1 MTDWAIPDSSL
12 HPAANRPYFL
22 LVMAVALALTA
33 VLFLAGFA
41 APAFQKKY
49 SGKAPFYTGILLFLC
64 VLNILTAKTATLPV
78 LYFPSLDRVFGVLVE
93 DAAFLGK
100 CLLYSLRLQVT
111 GWVSGA
117 VAGVLTGVAIG
128 FSKGAR
134 YWIYPLVRV
143 LGPIPSTA
151 WIPLAMISFP
161 TVVSASAFLIAL
173 AVWFPTS
180 VLTASGISSI
190 PNAYG
195 VSKQFTNPQGEVIT
209 ALSNVD
215 LDIAPGSFISLIG
228 PSGCGKSTLLRLIA
242 GLIQPDSGTLTLDGA
257 PITKPGSDRGFMF
270 QDHTLFPWLTIYDNI
285 AFGLRAQGVFQ
296 EKEASVKEFIDLVG
310 LTGFEKY
317 YPHQLSGGMCQR
329 ASLARALVGHPK
341 VLLLDEP
348 LGALDAFTRMNIQ
361 DEILRIWKEHSM
373 TMIMVTHDVDEAVY
387 LSSRVVVM
395 TPRPGRITKI
405 VPVELA
411 QPRARSSQDFLHYRA
426 EILRLLHYGGTIQEP
441 DYYL

>member
-1 MTDWAIPDSSL
+1 MVNGLS
-12 HPAANRPYFL
+12 
-22 LVMAVALALTA
+22 
-33 VLFLAGFA
+33 
-41 APAFQKKY
+41 
-49 SGKAPFYTGILLFLC
+49 
-64 VLNILTAKTATLPV
+64 
-78 LYFPSLDRVFGVLVE
+78 
-93 DAAFLGK
+93 
-100 CLLYSLRLQVT
+100 
-111 GWVSGA
+111 
-117 VAGVLTGVAIG
+117 
-128 FSKGAR
+128 
-134 YWIYPLVRV
+134 
-143 LGPIPSTA
+143 
-151 WIPLAMISFP
+151 IS
-161 TVVSASAFLIAL
+161 
-173 AVWFPTS
+173 
-180 VLTASGISSI
+180 
-190 PNAYG
+190 G

-310 LTGFEKY
+310 LAGFEKY

-387 LSSRVVVM
+387 LSEPGRRDDAPAR
-395 TPRPGRITKI
+395 THHGDRPGGAGPATG
-405 VPVELA
+405 PQ
-411 QPRARSSQDFLHYRA
+411 QPRLLTLPGGDPSSAPLRRHHSGAGLLPLNERQVSHHVSFPTASAIGPSACAGCPAADAGRLRRP
-426 EILRLLHYGGTIQEP
+426 ERRTQRLLYGSSGVPEHHSLIPFHSTASKKRRDSP
-441 DYYL
+441 